1 GKSEMIRSVL
11 EGVCFHMRWFL
22 EAQDKKIKT
31 AKTLRFVGGGAL
43 SALTCQILADVTGRT
58 VETVNSPQN
67 VGAVG
72 AAVTVAVGLG
82 MIQGFADAKKMIPA
96 SQTYQPNPAN
106 KAVYDKNYAVYKNLY
121 KANKANFAA
130 LNG

>member
-1 GKSEMIRSVL
+1 M
-11 EGVCFHMRWFL
+11 
-22 EAQDKKIKT
+22 KT
-31 AKTLRFVGGGAL
+31 NDTVRFVGGGAL
-43 SALTCQILADVTGRT
+43 SSLTCQILADITGKT
-58 VETVNSPQN
+58 VETVDSPQN

-82 MIQGFADAKKMIPA
+82 LIPGFADAKKMIPA
-96 SQTYQPNPAN
+96 TNTYKPNPAN
-106 KAVYDKNYAVYKNLY
+106 KEVYDKNYAVYKNLY